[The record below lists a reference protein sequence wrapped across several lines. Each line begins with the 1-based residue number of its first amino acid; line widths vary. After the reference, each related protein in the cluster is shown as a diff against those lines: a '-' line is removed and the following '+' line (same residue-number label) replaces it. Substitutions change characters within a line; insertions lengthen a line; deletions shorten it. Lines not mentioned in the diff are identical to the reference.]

1 MTTIIR
7 YNFRKSGV
15 VDAVVRE
22 IAAMMERLLETG
34 EPGIV
39 DLRSSPMTD
48 LHRFELAEKLGDG
61 EVRAIVNAGGAST
74 VFETKFAGV
83 WWVRHENTEGRILSE
98 RIIVARAPGVLLA
111 HPSDISAARTRLN
124 KLLVQPEASSHPIR
138 RELASELASDKLY

>member
-15 VDAVVRE
+15 VDTVMRE

-39 DLRSSPMTD
+39 DLRSPPMTE

-61 EVRAIVNAGGAST
+61 GVRALVDAAGAST
-74 VFETKFAGV
+74 VFGTKFAGV
-83 WWVRHENTEGRILSE
+83 WWVRHENREGRILSE
-98 RIIVARAPGVLLA
+98 RIIVARAPGILLA
-111 HPSDISAARTRLN
+111 HPSDISAARARLN
-124 KLLVQPEASSHPIR
+124 KLVAGIKGEQLGEAGN
-138 RELASELASDKLY
+138 A